1 MSWTDLSNLIT
12 ITIFEAGP
20 AESSGVYL
28 EEGWI
33 ADCFNDEEMNFNAE
47 DMYVF
52 LVSLLQFPRD
62 DFTNFIIP
70 VAKR

>member
-1 MSWTDLSNLIT
+1 MSWTDLSYLVMIT
-12 ITIFEAGP
+12 FFEAGP
-20 AESSGVYL
+20 AEPSGVYL

-52 LVSLLQFPRD
+52 LISLFRLPID
-62 DFTNFIIP
+62 DFTN
-70 VAKR
+70 